1 MGNQQNL
8 FNFDKNS
15 DSEWLNEDIKTKGS
29 INCYVCGDI
38 NTFSEND
45 QNQEELDMNANRNY
59 YIFQQ
64 IFPKTKEKNFGFI
77 KSKSSETLF
86 SYEFR
91 QKIKDDKIYNAFLF
105 SNKIDEIFLQVLLT
119 HLYDYDIGNNNKNI
133 LIYFGEDNLIN
144 EALNMLCEESQE
156 TLPFL
161 IIINNTPLNDEKLRF
176 TNYIPNLNSI
186 TRSISNE
193 QRNLKENE
201 LSNLSEKAL
210 INYIN
215 TKLLRIDM
223 YYNQLGYDFNKINP
237 MNEIYSKIKMNV
249 TIGLLGYSWCEK
261 NMFINLIFNELVA
274 RTNASKR
281 DVRTKCIEYYLPI
294 RTENRGNIGQI
305 RFLDFPAIS
314 EEQNYQK
321 IIEPEIMKK
330 MKEYQKNMEQ
340 IDVALFFLSNGN
352 QNELTENGL
361 KLIQLLHQNKVKI
374 IFVMNGKAV
383 PAKVNIKKEEIRNI
397 VNDFEIIDNNFNN
410 FIQTDFD
417 QYYRDVKK
425 TGISQIFRKIIDIIK
440 IKDENFRVEDIK
452 MNNYNEKLLELSQ
465 HNTVFEKYK
474 NMNSIKE
481 KCKFGATLAVAGYS
495 ALACGSSALS
505 IIVPLVDS
513 ILAISYQVA
522 MVFSVLS
529 IYELNPNDYD
539 IIKII
544 LSGGK
549 TIEEKNKNNINNNEE
564 VKKGN
569 IKQAIKNT
577 ANTAIF
583 AGQKGLQAV
592 GVKEAEKKI
601 IEKTVQTVATE
612 TLEVAGIKLSE
623 NAIETVIYNSA
634 KVSMSNAVEKIAVE
648 SSKELAKTGL
658 KEGTKIA
665 IDVTRCAAISTAANG
680 VDEIIVA
687 GTSESIKA
695 ITETI
700 VIKQGGKSW
709 LINLGKAVPFIG
721 AGISAVMNTYQTANL
736 GAKLIDK
743 FNGEFYYNKQRQVN
757 LLRGRINSLLNII
770 EQMNLIIQDEANIP
784 QL

>member
-1 MGNQQNL
+1 MGNQQKIYNY
-8 FNFDKNS
+8 DKDA
-15 DSEWLNEDIKTKGS
+15 DSEWINEDIKTKGS
-29 INCYVCGDI
+29 INCYICGDI
-38 NTFSEND
+38 NTFLESD
-45 QNQEELDMNANRNY
+45 QNMEFNLNASRNY
-59 YIFQQ
+59 FILQE
-64 IFPKTKEKNFGFI
+64 IFPDVNEKRYGFI
-77 KSKSSETLF
+77 KSKSNEVTF
-86 SYEFR
+86 PYEFR
-91 QKIKDDKIYNAFLF
+91 QKINKDKIYNAFLF
-105 SNKIDEIFLQVLLT
+105 LNKIDETFLQVLLT

-144 EALNMLCEESQE
+144 DALNILCEESQE

-161 IIINNTPLNDEKLRF
+161 IIVNNTPLNDEKLRY

-186 TRSISNE
+186 TRAITNE
-193 QRNLKENE
+193 RRNLTEKELDD
-201 LSNLSEKAL
+201 LSVKAL
-210 INYIN
+210 INYLN
-215 TKLLRIDM
+215 TKLLRMDM

-249 TIGLLGYSWCEK
+249 TIGLLGYSWCDK
-261 NMFINLIFNELVA
+261 NIFVNLIFNELVS

-281 DVRTKCIEYYLPI
+281 DIRTKCIEYYLPI
-294 RTENRGNIGQI
+294 RTENRRDIGQI
-305 RFLDFPAIS
+305 RFLDFPGIS
-314 EEQNYQK
+314 EDINYQK
-321 IIEPEIMKK
+321 VIEPEIMKK
-330 MKEYQKNMEQ
+330 MDEYKKNMEQ
-340 IDVALFFLSNGN
+340 IDVALFFISNGEE
-352 QNELTENGL
+352 NELTENGL
-361 KLIQLLHQNKVKI
+361 KLIQFLHKNKVKI
-374 IFVMNGKAV
+374 IFVMNGKAF
-383 PAKVNIKKEEIRNI
+383 PAKINIKKEELRNI
-397 VNDFEIIDNNFNN
+397 IDDIEILNNNFDN
-410 FIQTDFD
+410 FINTDFD

-425 TGISQIFRKIIDIIK
+425 TGISKIFRKIVDIIR

-481 KCKFGATLAVAGYS
+481 KCKFSSTLAVTGYS

-522 MVFSVLS
+522 MVYSVLN

-544 LSGGK
+544 LSGGNI
-549 TIEEKNKNNINNNEE
+549 IEEKNKNNINNNEE

-569 IKQAIKNT
+569 LKQALKNT
-577 ANTAIF
+577 TNTAIF

-601 IEKTVQTVATE
+601 IEKTVQTVAAE
-612 TLEVAGIKLSE
+612 TLDIAALKVSE
-623 NAIETVIYNSA
+623 DAVEALIYNSA
-634 KVSMSNAVEKIAVE
+634 KVSVSNAVEKIAVE
-648 SSKELAKTGL
+648 SSKELAKTGM

-665 IDVTRCAAISTAANG
+665 IDVSKAAFIATAANG
-680 VDEIIVA
+680 ADEYLIA

-695 ITETI
+695 ITEKI

-721 AGISAVMNTYQTANL
+721 AGISAIMNTYQTAKL
-736 GAKLIDK
+736 GAKLVEK

-757 LLRGRINSLLNII
+757 LLRGRIKSLLNII
-770 EQMNLIIQDEANIP
+770 EQMNLIIQDEANLP
-784 QL
+784 HL

>member
-1 MGNQQNL
+1 MGNQQKIYNY
-8 FNFDKNS
+8 DKDT
-15 DSEWLNEDIKTKGS
+15 DSEWINEDIKTKGS
-29 INCYVCGDI
+29 INCYICGDI
-38 NTFSEND
+38 NTFLESD
-45 QNQEELDMNANRNY
+45 QNMEFNLNASRNY
-59 YIFQQ
+59 FILQE
-64 IFPKTKEKNFGFI
+64 IFPDVNEKRYGFI
-77 KSKSSETLF
+77 KSKSNEVTF
-86 SYEFR
+86 PYEFR
-91 QKIKDDKIYNAFLF
+91 QKINKDKIYNAFLF
-105 SNKIDEIFLQVLLT
+105 LNKIDETFLQVLLT

-144 EALNMLCEESQE
+144 DALNILCEESQE

-161 IIINNTPLNDEKLRF
+161 IIVNNTPLNDEKLRY

-186 TRSISNE
+186 TRAITNE
-193 QRNLKENE
+193 RRNLTEKELDD
-201 LSNLSEKAL
+201 LSVKAL
-210 INYIN
+210 INYLN
-215 TKLLRIDM
+215 TKLLRMDM

-249 TIGLLGYSWCEK
+249 TIGLLGYSWCDK
-261 NMFINLIFNELVA
+261 NIFVNLIFNELVS

-281 DVRTKCIEYYLPI
+281 DIRTKCIEYYLPI
-294 RTENRGNIGQI
+294 RTENRRDIGQI
-305 RFLDFPAIS
+305 RFLDFPGIS
-314 EEQNYQK
+314 EDINYQK
-321 IIEPEIMKK
+321 VIEPEIMKK
-330 MKEYQKNMEQ
+330 MDEYKKNMEQ
-340 IDVALFFLSNGN
+340 IDVALFFISNGEE
-352 QNELTENGL
+352 NELTENGL
-361 KLIQLLHQNKVKI
+361 KLIQFLHKNKVKI
-374 IFVMNGKAV
+374 IFVMNGKAF
-383 PAKVNIKKEEIRNI
+383 PAKINIKKEELRNI
-397 VNDFEIIDNNFNN
+397 IDDIEILNNNFDN
-410 FIQTDFD
+410 FINTDFD

-425 TGISQIFRKIIDIIK
+425 TGISKIFRKIVDIIR

-481 KCKFGATLAVAGYS
+481 KCKFSSTLAVTGYS

-522 MVFSVLS
+522 MVYSVLN

-544 LSGGK
+544 LSGGNI
-549 TIEEKNKNNINNNEE
+549 IEEKNKNNINNNEE

-569 IKQAIKNT
+569 LKQALKNT
-577 ANTAIF
+577 TNTAIF

-601 IEKTVQTVATE
+601 IEKTVQTVAAE
-612 TLEVAGIKLSE
+612 TLDIAALKVSE
-623 NAIETVIYNSA
+623 DAVEALIYNSA
-634 KVSMSNAVEKIAVE
+634 KVSVSNAVEKIAVE
-648 SSKELAKTGL
+648 SSKELAKTGM

-665 IDVTRCAAISTAANG
+665 IDVSKAAFIATAANG
-680 VDEIIVA
+680 ADEYLIA

-695 ITETI
+695 ITEKI

-721 AGISAVMNTYQTANL
+721 AGISAIMNTYQTAKL
-736 GAKLIDK
+736 GAKLVEK

-757 LLRGRINSLLNII
+757 LLRGRVKSLLNII
-770 EQMNLIIQDEANIP
+770 EQMNLIIQDEANLP
-784 QL
+784 HL